1 MLVRQLSP
9 DPLEAPSTELARPR
23 EAPRDH
29 RWGGW
34 LYSAH
39 LATVCALALSN
50 LFHGLIL
57 IWTAVA
63 WRRGRLVRWQWSR
76 LAPVMVPL
84 GLYGLCLSVSVAMSI
99 DPASSLD
106 ELDDLLALATL
117 PMAAFWIRGPRAVR
131 RLCDVLIG
139 MITLVALWGIGQYYL
154 TSLGSIH
161 DRIPGPFSHYQTFA
175 GILLIGALLVLARVT
190 APGARQHWWNW
201 GALAVIN
208 WTLFLT
214 LTRGS
219 WVALAAAFGALVV
232 VRGRRRTLGFGL
244 AGLVLLLALA
254 PASWQSR
261 AKTIWD
267 LRDPSNY
274 DRLCMIEAGAFMVR
288 ERPLFG
294 IGPGQVAE
302 RYAIYRHP
310 TAPRYQVKHLH
321 NSFVQQAAERG
332 LLALGAYLWLTV
344 ACAGIAYR
352 GYRRSRGSRDGR
364 AGLYL
369 GVLLVLVGF
378 NVAGL
383 FEANWR
389 DTEVQRLIL
398 FVLAIPLCLRAARAP
413 RSGAVV
419 QVAKK

>member
-1 MLVRQLSP
+1 M
-9 DPLEAPSTELARPR
+9 
-23 EAPRDH
+23 
-29 RWGGW
+29 
-34 LYSAH
+34 
-39 LATVCALALSN
+39 
-50 LFHGLIL
+50 
-57 IWTAVA
+57 
-63 WRRGRLVRWQWSR
+63 RWQWSR
-76 LAPVMVPL
+76 LAPVLVPL
-84 GLYGLCLSVSVAMSI
+84 GLYSLFLAVSVAMSI

-106 ELDDLLALATL
+106 ELDEVLALATL

-131 RLCDVLIG
+131 LLCDLLIG
-139 MITLVALWGIGQYYL
+139 MVTAVALWGIGQYYL
-154 TSLGSIH
+154 TPLGSIH

-175 GILLIGALLVLARVT
+175 GILLIGALLVLARVA

-201 GALAVIN
+201 CALAIIH

-219 WVALAAAFGALVV
+219 WVALAAAFGILVV
-232 VRGRRRTLGFGL
+232 IRGRRRTLGFGV
-244 AGLVLLLALA
+244 AGLLLALVLA
-254 PASWQSR
+254 PASWQTR
-261 AKTIWD
+261 AKSIWD

-274 DRLCMIEAGAFMVR
+274 DRLCMLEAGAFMVR

-332 LLALGAYLWLTV
+332 LLALGAYLWLMV
-344 ACAGIAYR
+344 ASAGLAYL
-352 GYRRSRGSRDGR
+352 GYRRTRGARDGR

-369 GVLLVLVGF
+369 GVLLVIVGF

-389 DTEVQRLIL
+389 DTEVQRLLL
-398 FVLAIPLCLRAARAP
+398 FVVAIPLCLRAARAP
-413 RSGAVV
+413 RAEPRVD
-419 QVAKK
+419 VAERVGSQ